1 MERSIIPEASVFNQL
16 KDDFVLTSQYTDH
29 QTDAAPALLL
39 QKYSPEEFAVP
50 LYIVVDNKGNE
61 IARLTPPTNIT
72 SLTAADFAKFLED
85 AKRKYAQTQ

>member
-1 MERSIIPEASVFNQL
+1 MERSIIPVDTVFNQL
-16 KDDFVLTSQYTDH
+16 RDDFVLTAQYTDH
-29 QTDAAPALLL
+29 QTDPTAALLL

-72 SLTAADFAKFLED
+72 SLTSADFAKFLEE
-85 AKRKYAQTQ
+85 AKRKYAQAP